1 MGIWPVNS
9 QDDLVLLGLNFA
21 MFSLLS
27 IGGVITVLPEI
38 HRTVVEVNGWMS
50 SEAFV
55 TFFALAQVAPG
66 PNVMVVTLIGWHV
79 AGLAGALV
87 ATAGILGPSG
97 VLTYVASRA
106 WARWNQ
112 LAWYRTFERGLV
124 PVTVG
129 LGLAGGWLL
138 TSAAATS
145 PASYLVTAGTA
156 AFVLLTRAHPLFA
169 LGIAAALGVIGL
181 V

>member
-1 MGIWPVNS
+1 
-9 QDDLVLLGLNFA
+9 
-21 MFSLLS
+21 
-27 IGGVITVLPEI
+27 
-38 HRTVVEVNGWMS
+38 
-50 SEAFV
+50 
-55 TFFALAQVAPG
+55 
-66 PNVMVVTLIGWHV
+66 MVVTLIGWHV

-87 ATAGILGPSG
+87 ATVGILGPSG

-129 LGLAGGWLL
+129 LVLAGGWLL

-145 PASYLVTAGTA
+145 PASYLVTVGTA